1 MKNVYEIEKEI
12 ESKYSQLLSP
22 FATSNEAALR
32 RSPEGDIRFRP
43 PFALDRD
50 RIIYSGAF
58 RRYTGKTQVVYFAS
72 MLDEQLT
79 SRSIHTLSVAQ
90 VARTIGR
97 LLNLNLD
104 LIEAIALGHD
114 LGHPPFGHDGEKYL
128 SKVSQSYG
136 LGQFH
141 HNLQSLR
148 VVDVISKTGTGLNL
162 TFQVREGLLSH
173 DGEVHDQILE
183 PQPHKT
189 EKDLNNY
196 IRAREAGEDLQI
208 KPMTLEGCVVRI
220 TDTIAYIGQ
229 DIEDAIRIGLIKR
242 QQLPRESTEVL
253 GDNNGKIIETLVRD
267 VVENSY
273 GKNYVCFSEKISK
286 SLHRLKKFN
295 YVSIYESAE
304 LKVNHERI
312 AKGFQILF
320 DNFYS
325 DIDKKKENSR
335 IFRDFLRNK
344 SGKYLKHTAP
354 ALQVRDY
361 IAGMTDRYFAETLK
375 KMVVPDIS
383 LGDLADSD

>member
-1 MKNVYEIEKEI
+1 
-12 ESKYSQLLSP
+12 
-22 FATSNEAALR
+22 
-32 RSPEGDIRFRP
+32 
-43 PFALDRD
+43 
-50 RIIYSGAF
+50 
-58 RRYTGKTQVVYFAS
+58 
-72 MLDEQLT
+72 
-79 SRSIHTLSVAQ
+79 
-90 VARTIGR
+90 
-97 LLNLNLD
+97 
-104 LIEAIALGHD
+104 
-114 LGHPPFGHDGEKYL
+114 
-128 SKVSQSYG
+128 
-136 LGQFH
+136 
-141 HNLQSLR
+141 
-148 VVDVISKTGTGLNL
+148 
-162 TFQVREGLLSH
+162 
-173 DGEVHDQILE
+173 
-183 PQPHKT
+183 
-189 EKDLNNY
+189 
-196 IRAREAGEDLQI
+196 
-208 KPMTLEGCVVRI
+208 VVRI